1 MSRHVVHVI
10 DPVGPAAAARAAL
23 ARGAAADIAVMA
35 CAEAIRA
42 CPAEHHTVMV
52 AGSAETLRHA
62 TRLGLH
68 ATNPRC
74 FQVSAALGHCTMG
87 YRSLR
92 QHLAEL
98 PAVDVLQPWSDRAR
112 AACVLAAKGRI
123 PIAEVPTTIMPPFDA
138 EGFAQPDEVRAQI
151 GVDARLPLVGM
162 LCDPV
167 HHADTR
173 RFVYMVGTLQVAGH
187 KVAGLIDRRA
197 GHTARARRFHAESG
211 VGWRMLMAPE
221 PTSFL
226 LHACDI
232 ALVLPPTVYRP
243 LRSDQAAWV
252 RWSVLRAH
260 LLGVPVIGAA
270 EWLPEAYLGETEP
283 ELLSPW
289 SGTLRDMIRRLI
301 ALVDDPKRLR
311 QTAADVQ
318 RAASHAA
325 TGESLSQRIAEA
337 WDNAEPVPKGTL
349 IRAFTRGGAQ
359 TLA

>member
-1 MSRHVVHVI
+1 
-10 DPVGPAAAARAAL
+10 
-23 ARGAAADIAVMA
+23 MA
-35 CAEAIRA
+35 CAQTVRA
-42 CPAEHHTVMV
+42 RPDERHTIMV
-52 AGSAETLRHA
+52 AGSAETLHHA
-62 TRLGLH
+62 SRLGLETTD
-68 ATNPRC
+68 ARC
-74 FQVSAALGHCTMG
+74 LRLAAPLGSCIVGHP
-87 YRSLR
+87 SLR
-92 QHLAEL
+92 RHLAGL
-98 PAVDVLQPWSDRAR
+98 PAVDVLQPWSERAR

-138 EGFAQPDEVRAQI
+138 EGFASSAEVRAQI

-232 ALVLPPTVYRP
+232 ALVLPPTVHP
-243 LRSDQAAWV
+243 TLRADQAAWV
-252 RWSVLRAH
+252 RWSVLRSH

-289 SGTLRDMIRRLI
+289 SGTLRDIIRRLI
-301 ALVDDPKRLR
+301 ALVDDPKRL
-311 QTAADVQ
+311 Q
-318 RAASHAA
+318 RTSDAVRCAASQAA
-325 TGESLSQRIAEA
+325 TVESLSREITIG
-337 WDNAEPVPKGTL
+337 WDDAEPFPRSTL
-349 IRAFTRGGAQ
+349 IRPPTRPDVLSSAEATATLTRGGAQ